1 MRGRTRLLLAAGA
14 TAVAAVVATELP
26 ALLRDVELF
35 RVRDVGLEGG
45 RFLDEDEATEV
56 AAIPAGASVWDD
68 PAPWEARL
76 RGHPLVRDVRIRRE
90 LPGTLVMEVDERVPV
105 AFAPTPVLRPVD
117 ARGEPLPLDPA
128 AHALDLPVLRPP
140 PGGDDPVPGAVRLRE
155 LAGEVARLGEIAP
168 VLAARISEVGID
180 EEGRGLTVRLG
191 KPGVTVRFRRPVT
204 RRRAREALLVL
215 ADAVTRRGGLVPE
228 SVDLRFADQ
237 VVVRYPRERGRH
249 ADD

>member
-1 MRGRTRLLLAAGA
+1 MRRRARLLLTAGA
-14 TAVAAVVATELP
+14 TAVAALAATEVP
-26 ALLRDVELF
+26 GLLREVELF
-35 RVRDVGLEGG
+35 GVREVRLEGG
-45 RFLDEDEATEV
+45 RFLDADEATEV

-76 RGHPLVRDVRIRRE
+76 RDHPLVRDVRIRRE
-90 LPGTLVMEVDERVPV
+90 LLGTLVVEVDERVPV

-128 AHALDLPVLRPP
+128 AHALDLPVLRPRP
-140 PGGDDPVPGAVRLRE
+140 EGDDPDGEARRLRE

-168 VLAARISEVGID
+168 ELAARISEVGID
-180 EEGRGLTVRLG
+180 DGGRGLAVRLQT
-191 KPGVTVRFRRPVT
+191 PGVTVRFRRPVT